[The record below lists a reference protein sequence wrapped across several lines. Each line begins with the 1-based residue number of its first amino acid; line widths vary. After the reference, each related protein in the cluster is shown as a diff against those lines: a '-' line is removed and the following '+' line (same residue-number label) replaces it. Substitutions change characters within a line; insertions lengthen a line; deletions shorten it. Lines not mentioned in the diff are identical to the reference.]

1 VSVTD
6 WRAERDRALFALER
20 EKEPRARAEAAELLF
35 HLAAEDASRGAE
47 FSPVLARLLSD
58 KQVAVRRTG
67 VGLASAVL
75 SAEELPGFLAAR
87 ASDEESLVRLEAA
100 GRMADL
106 IRADCRGALARFLE
120 DSSFEV
126 RFEAARGMASL
137 QHPAGLQVLI
147 EALDKE
153 LLRFRALGALA
164 ELGDARALPAVR
176 GLFHRLLLP
185 AFDRTQAAGVL
196 ARLGDPEGAAWLLKR
211 SERRRWT
218 WAQDRALAVEL
229 CGEVKAPGALE
240 RLRDIVY
247 DPRDNCRGAA
257 ARGHGRLGDPSAL
270 PWLLSLLD
278 EPGVPEDF
286 RLDAAEGLWLL
297 AVPEGRARVRAAL
310 PAFSAEART
319 ELTEFFEEM
328 P

>member
-1 VSVTD
+1 MD
-6 WRAERDRALFALER
+6 WRAERDRALFSLEHDR
-20 EKEPRARAEAAELLF
+20 DPRLRAEAAELLF
-35 HLAAEDASRGAE
+35 HLAAEEPSRAPELAS
-47 FSPVLARLLSD
+47 VLPGLLAD

-67 VGLASAVL
+67 VGMATAVL
-75 SAEELPGFLAAR
+75 PADELPGFLAAQ

-106 IRADCRGALARFLE
+106 VRADCRGSLARFLE

-137 QHPAGLQVLI
+137 QHPAGLEVLLQ
-147 EALDKE
+147 ALDKD

-176 GLFHRLLLP
+176 DVFHRLLLP

-196 ARLGDPEGAAWLLKR
+196 ARLGDAEGAAWLLKR
-211 SERRRWT
+211 SERRRWN

-229 CGEVKAPGALE
+229 CGEVKIPGALE
-240 RLRDIVY
+240 RLHAIVV
-247 DPRDNCRGAA
+247 DPRDKCRGAA
-257 ARGHGRLGDPSAL
+257 ARGLGRLGDACAL

-319 ELTEFFEEM
+319 ELTELIQEM

>member
-1 VSVTD
+1 MMD
-6 WRAERDRALFALER
+6 WRAERDRALFSLEHDR
-20 EKEPRARAEAAELLF
+20 DPRLRAEAAELLF
-35 HLAAEDASRGAE
+35 HLAAEDASRAPE
-47 FSPVLARLLSD
+47 LAPVLPRLLAD

-67 VGLASAVL
+67 VGLATAVL
-75 SAEELPGFLAAR
+75 PADELPGFLAAR

-106 IRADCRGALARFLE
+106 VRADCRGSLARFLE

-137 QHPAGLQVLI
+137 QHPAGLEVLLQ
-147 EALDKE
+147 ALDKD

-164 ELGDARALPAVR
+164 ELGDARAVSAVKS
-176 GLFHRLLLP
+176 LFHRLLLP

-196 ARLGDPEGAAWLLKR
+196 ARLGDAEGAAWLLKR
-211 SERRRWT
+211 SERRRWN

-240 RLRDIVY
+240 RLHSIVV
-247 DPRDNCRGAA
+247 DPRDKCRGAA
-257 ARGHGRLGDPSAL
+257 ARGLGRLGDARAL
-270 PWLLSLLD
+270 PWLLALLD

-310 PAFSAEART
+310 PAFSAEARS
-319 ELTEFFEEM
+319 ELTELIQEM

>member
-1 VSVTD
+1 MMD
-6 WRAERDRALFALER
+6 WRAERDRALFSLEHDR
-20 EKEPRARAEAAELLF
+20 DPRLRAEAAELLF
-35 HLAAEDASRGAE
+35 HLAAEEGSRAPELAS
-47 FSPVLARLLSD
+47 VLPRLLAD

-67 VGLASAVL
+67 VGMATAVL
-75 SAEELPGFLAAR
+75 PADELPGFLAAR

-106 IRADCRGALARFLE
+106 VRADCRGSLARFLE

-137 QHPAGLQVLI
+137 QHPAGLEVLI
-147 EALDKE
+147 QALDKE

-164 ELGDARALPAVR
+164 ELGDARALPAVKA
-176 GLFHRLLLP
+176 LFHRLLLP

-196 ARLGDPEGAAWLLKR
+196 ARLGDPEGSAWLLKR
-211 SERRRWT
+211 SERRRWN

-240 RLRDIVY
+240 RLHAIVV
-247 DPRDNCRGAA
+247 DPRDKCRGAA
-257 ARGHGRLGDPSAL
+257 ARGLGRLGDARAL
-270 PWLLSLLD
+270 PWLLALLD

-319 ELTEFFEEM
+319 ELTELIQEM

>member
-1 VSVTD
+1 MMD
-6 WRAERDRALFALER
+6 WRAERDRALFSLEHDR
-20 EKEPRARAEAAELLF
+20 DPRLRAEAAELLF
-35 HLAAEDASRGAE
+35 HLAAEEPSRAPELAS
-47 FSPVLARLLSD
+47 VLPGLLAD

-67 VGLASAVL
+67 VGMATAVL
-75 SAEELPGFLAAR
+75 PADELPGFLAAQ

-106 IRADCRGALARFLE
+106 VRADCRGSLARFLE

-137 QHPAGLQVLI
+137 QHPAGLEVLLQ
-147 EALDKE
+147 ALDKD

-176 GLFHRLLLP
+176 DVFHRLLLP

-196 ARLGDPEGAAWLLKR
+196 ARLGDAEGAAWLLKR
-211 SERRRWT
+211 SERRRWN

-229 CGEVKAPGALE
+229 CGEVKIPGALE
-240 RLRDIVY
+240 RLHAIVV
-247 DPRDNCRGAA
+247 DPRDKCRGAA
-257 ARGHGRLGDPSAL
+257 ARGLGRLGDACAL

-319 ELTEFFEEM
+319 ELTELIQEM